1 MSVYRHQPGPPHL
14 KDSPGA
20 WLNDTQ
26 LLVFAAGGQQTAVCI
41 ERHAEDDVSVAVDH
55 FHRLAYLQVPDEDLT
70 QSGKIVLLELLEGC
84 CTSIKVIINRDITV
98 FVGGVAVLFLYLVVV
113 ACTEEDAAA
122 GGVPLDQTHPSAVT
136 VQLQH
141 CFHHVAPQA
150 ALWDLPYS
158 HLQHLP
164 THTEV
169 VTGYTNIPTGLLIH
183 TKHDNK

>member
-98 FVGGVAVLFLYLVVV
+98 CWGRGCVV
-113 ACTEEDAAA
+113 
-122 GGVPLDQTHPSAVT
+122 
-136 VQLQH
+136 
-141 CFHHVAPQA
+141 F
-150 ALWDLPYS
+150 
-158 HLQHLP
+158 
-164 THTEV
+164 
-169 VTGYTNIPTGLLIH
+169 IPCSRSLH
-183 TKHDNK
+183 